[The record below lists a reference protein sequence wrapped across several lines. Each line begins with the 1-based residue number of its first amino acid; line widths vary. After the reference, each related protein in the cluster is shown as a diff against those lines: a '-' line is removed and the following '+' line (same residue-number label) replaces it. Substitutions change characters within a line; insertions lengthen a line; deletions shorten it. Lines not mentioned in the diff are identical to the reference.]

1 MAMFTTTF
9 SILSFVVKKR
19 ASRIFCIGAA
29 VLAGVGMMMSGTRGA
44 MIIPFGGIVLYILLS
59 KSLKAIATW
68 SFIGILTFCFFYYT
82 DIGEG
87 NVFVRRMHT
96 AKKRI
101 CFFQVRF
108 LMLSILFSIL
118 FSDQGKECREVSSFS
133 LRCTVGI
140 QEIRVAAGA
149 EVRQMNLLLRH
160 SCCKKDLMI
169 RLPEI

>member
-1 MAMFTTTF
+1 
-9 SILSFVVKKR
+9 
-19 ASRIFCIGAA
+19 
-29 VLAGVGMMMSGTRGA
+29 
-44 MIIPFGGIVLYILLS
+44 
-59 KSLKAIATW
+59 
-68 SFIGILTFCFFYYT
+68 
-82 DIGEG
+82 
-87 NVFVRRMHT
+87 MHT

-133 LRCTVGI
+133 LRRTVGI

-160 SCCKKDLMI
+160 SCRKKDLMI